1 LLRQLFQ
8 ADLSGG
14 EAHARRGIIRVS
26 LGIIS
31 GISSR
36 STKECG
42 NRPMARSASS
52 DRTIEI
58 ASAWL
63 LARILNLM
71 AGYAARK
78 RAKLGR

>member
-1 LLRQLFQ
+1 
-8 ADLSGG
+8 
-14 EAHARRGIIRVS
+14 
-26 LGIIS
+26 
-31 GISSR
+31 
-36 STKECG
+36 
-42 NRPMARSASS
+42 MARSASS

-71 AGYAARK
+71 AGYAARN